1 MLPLLAR
8 GIPVTVSGGF
18 GVFWL
23 LGIAGVGDL
32 GGVLRADV
40 LFVGFLRF
48 ASPGNPPIFNWAQ
61 P

>member
-48 ASPGNPPIFNWAQ
+48 ASPGNPPNF
-61 P
+61 

>member
-1 MLPLLAR
+1 MRNTAAIGPWH
-8 GIPVTVSGGF
+8 SGYSF
-18 GVFWL
+18 RRFWL